1 MAAGTYLIAI
11 ALVLGGIALH
21 LVSTSK
27 RQVSTDPRSVQRR
40 AAPRG
45 RLQLL
50 AAGMVIV
57 GVLIALVE
65 TVIVKVS

>member
-27 RQVSTDPRSVQRR
+27 GQDSTDPRRVQQR